1 MAGGRE
7 VPIVR
12 LTSNRFWSEDFHFSI
27 FTVRHNPASYPFL
40 YCRNFWKIIYI
51 LSGGGEEV
59 IDGTA
64 YELEPDTLFVIHPD
78 DVTRFDIHGSS
89 EIEICNIIFLPELI
103 EFGSPLLAAH
113 PEFMRIFEPRR
124 KEFDPEQRTRLYIQ
138 KADRSIAALIRS
150 MLLEFNQARVNYQS
164 IIRLQLLELLCRIAR
179 QSERKIRRSHGK
191 AVAEQADELIR
202 EEYREPLE
210 IASLAARCGVSRQ
223 YLYRVFIRTFGVSP
237 GDALRNR
244 RLNAAYRELIE
255 HPECSA
261 SEICYRCGFNDLSY
275 FYRAFRARFGCAPGQ
290 LRG

>member
-124 KEFDPEQRTRLYIQ
+124 KEFDPEHHRCITGRSNQTTLATASFLEETQKPFWLRYVLVPGYTDFEADIRSLGEHFAGYEQLKRVEILPYHTLGRHKYEPLGLTYPLEGVKENTPEQLQ
-138 KADRSIAALIRS
+138 KAR
-150 MLLEFNQARVNYQS
+150 
-164 IIRLQLLELLCRIAR
+164 QLF
-179 QSERKIRRSHGK
+179 SE
-191 AVAEQADELIR
+191 
-202 EEYREPLE
+202 
-210 IASLAARCGVSRQ
+210 
-223 YLYRVFIRTFGVSP
+223 
-237 GDALRNR
+237 
-244 RLNAAYRELIE
+244 
-255 HPECSA
+255 
-261 SEICYRCGFNDLSY
+261 Y
-275 FYRAFRARFGCAPGQ
+275 FKEVYIN
-290 LRG
+290 